1 MIQEHA
7 TGEIVEIMEDGRAVI
22 NATLPNIFHALDRKY
37 RQVEIILPDGR
48 HISPQ
53 QRRMI
58 YALIADIAD
67 FVHGERK
74 RAEVIEDTKTMMKWE
89 FILSRMESQE
99 RRLFSLSN
107 CDMTTA
113 REFITFLVD
122 FIIKYGIPTEKPLID
137 NCEDIGAYVYSCLI
151 NKRCACCGRPA
162 DLHHADGG
170 GTVGM
175 GNNRHKINHIGRPCL
190 PLCREH
196 HTEIHKIGHTDF
208 LKKYHL
214 ETVKIDE
221 KIRATYKLNVYR
233 GK

>member
-7 TGEIVEIMEDGRAVI
+7 TGEIVEILEDGRAVI

-58 YALIADIAD
+58 YAHIGDIAEWVDGYRNAEAIEDAKQMVKWD
-67 FVHGERK
+67 FVL
-74 RAEVIEDTKTMMKWE
+74 T
-89 FILSRMESQE
+89 RMESQE

-113 REFITFLVD
+113 REFCNYLID
-122 FIIKYGIPTEKPLID
+122 FILKHNIPTKKPLIE
-137 NCEDIGAYVYSCLI
+137 NTEDIGSYVYACLMH
-151 NKRCACCGRPA
+151 KRCACCGRPA

>member
-7 TGEIVEIMEDGRAVI
+7 TGEIVEILEDGRAVI

-58 YALIADIAD
+58 YAHIGDIAEWVDGYRNAETIEDAKQMAKWD
-67 FVHGERK
+67 FVL
-74 RAEVIEDTKTMMKWE
+74 T
-89 FILSRMESQE
+89 RMESQE
-99 RRLFSLSN
+99 RRLFSLSS

-113 REFITFLVD
+113 SAFISYLID
-122 FIIKYGIPTEKPLID
+122 FIIKHGIPTKKPLID

-162 DLHHADGG
+162 DLHHVD
-170 GTVGM
+170 TVGANG
-175 GNNRHKINHIGRPCL
+175 GNRDKINHLGLRAL

-196 HTEIHKIGHTDF
+196 HTDLHKAGDKDF
-208 LKKYHL
+208 MQTWHLKP
-214 ETVKIDE
+214 VKIDD
-221 KIRATYKLNVYR
+221 KIARVYKLNT
-233 GK
+233 K

>member
-7 TGEIVEIMEDGRAVI
+7 TGEIVEILEDGRAVI

-122 FIIKYGIPTEKPLID
+122 FIIKYGIPTEKPLIE
-137 NCEDIGAYVYSCLI
+137 NAEDIGAYIYSCLV

-162 DLHHADGG
+162 DLHHVD
-170 GTVGM
+170 TVGANG
-175 GNNRHKINHIGRPCL
+175 GNREKINHLGLRAL

-196 HTEIHKIGHTDF
+196 HTDLHNMGDTDF
-208 LKKYHL
+208 MQKWHL
-214 ETVKIDE
+214 EPVKIDE
-221 KIRATYKLNVYR
+221 KIAKIYRLNT
-233 GK
+233 K

>member
-1 MIQEHA
+1 LIQEHA
-7 TGEIVEIMEDGRAVI
+7 WGEVVDITEDGRAVI
-22 NATLPNIFHALDRKY
+22 TAALPNLFHALDRKY
-37 RQVEIILPDGR
+37 KQVEIILPDGR
-48 HISPQ
+48 KISPQ

-89 FILSRMESQE
+89 FILSRMEAQE

-122 FIIKYGIPTEKPLID
+122 FIIKYGIPTEKPLIE
-137 NCEDIGAYVYSCLI
+137 NAEDIGAYIYSCLV
-151 NKRCACCGRPA
+151 NKRCACCGRPC
-162 DLHHADGG
+162 DLHHVQS
-170 GTVGM
+170 VGSQ
-175 GNNRHKINHIGRPCL
+175 GYRDKINHLGLLCL

-196 HTEIHKIGHTDF
+196 HTDLHKMGDKDF
-208 LKKYHL
+208 MQEWHL
-214 ETVKIDE
+214 EPVKIDE
-221 KIRATYKLNVYR
+221 KIAKVYR
-233 GK
+233 LNTK

>member
-7 TGEIVEIMEDGRAVI
+7 TGEIVEILEDGRAVI

-58 YALIADIAD
+58 YAHIGDIAEWVDGYRNAETIEDAKQMVKWD
-67 FVHGERK
+67 FVL
-74 RAEVIEDTKTMMKWE
+74 T
-89 FILSRMESQE
+89 RMESQE

-113 REFITFLVD
+113 REFCNYLID
-122 FIIKYGIPTEKPLID
+122 FIIKHGIPTKRPLIE
-137 NCEDIGAYVYSCLI
+137 NTEDIGAYIYACLI
-151 NKRCACCGRPA
+151 HKKCACCGRPA
-162 DLHHADGG
+162 DLHHVD
-170 GTVGM
+170 TVGANG
-175 GNNRHKINHIGRPCL
+175 GNREKINHLGLRAL

-196 HTEIHKIGHTDF
+196 HTDLHKMGDTDF
-208 LKKYHL
+208 MQKWHL
-214 ETVKIDE
+214 EPVKIDE
-221 KIRATYKLNVYR
+221 KIAKIYRLNT
-233 GK
+233 K